1 MAKIDYDN
9 LTKQI
14 VEYVGGVENIK
25 TITHCVTRLRL
36 YLNDRNK
43 AEDEKIKNLPG
54 VLGVV
59 YGNQQYQ
66 IILGEH
72 LFPVFDN
79 LEKNYSVQTEA
90 PINENLDENLVSG
103 NEKKNFKYYFEKA
116 ITFMSQ
122 SLTPFITVVYGA
134 GMLKVILSLL
144 SYFIPSVA
152 SSTAY
157 TMLNFMSSAPFYFM
171 PVLVAYGTSKVLKSN
186 PAFSM
191 AIALTL
197 VYPDFNTIM
206 TAGEATTM
214 FGLPVHLASYGSTL
228 LPGIFTAI
236 LSAYLERFFYRVIP
250 GLFRSV
256 FAPLCVFLIG
266 FPIVVLAL
274 GPIGNIV
281 GSWIVAGIIWL
292 QAHVGGFAPGII
304 AAAQPFLV
312 MMGVNMLPV
321 APMMELFSRTGYDN
335 VFRPGW
341 ILHNI
346 SECGSCCAVALKTK
360 DKEFRATALS
370 AGIGAMLSGVSEP
383 ALYGVSLRLKK
394 PMISIVAGGIA
405 GGAVAGFMG
414 AKAFA
419 MGYSSILGV
428 VIFEKTMGA
437 ILAGVAVSFVVSF
450 LCTYVLY
457 DGKGIK

>member
-1 MAKIDYDN
+1 MAKINYDD

-14 VEYVGGVENIK
+14 VEYVGGIENIK

-43 AEDEKIKNLPG
+43 ADDEKIKNLPG

-66 IILGEH
+66 IILGESV
-72 LFPVFDN
+72 FAVFDR
-79 LEKNYSVQTEA
+79 LEKNYSLKTEA
-90 PINENLDENLVSG
+90 PIDENLDGDLVKDSS
-103 NEKKNFKYYFEKA
+103 KRNFKYYFEKA

-144 SYFIPSVA
+144 NYFFPAVA
-152 SSTAY
+152 STTVY

-171 PVLVAYGTSKVLKSN
+171 PVLVAYGTSKVLKAN

-197 VYPDFNTIM
+197 VYPAFDAIM
-206 TAGEATTM
+206 TGGEAITM
-214 FGLPVHLASYGSTL
+214 LGLPVHLATYGSTL

-236 LSAYLERFFYRVIP
+236 LCAYLEKFFYKVIP
-250 GLFRSV
+250 GLLRSV

-266 FPIVVLAL
+266 FPIVVLFL
-274 GPIGNIV
+274 GPVGNVV

-292 QAHVGGFAPGII
+292 QAHVGGLAPGII

-321 APMMELFSRTGYDN
+321 GPMMELFARAGYDD

-346 SECGSCCAVALKTK
+346 SEFGSCMAVALKTK
-360 DKEFRATALS
+360 DKEFRTTAIS
-370 AGIGAMLSGVSEP
+370 AGVGAMLSGVSEP
-383 ALYGVSLRLKK
+383 ALYGVNLRLKK
-394 PMISIVAGGIA
+394 PMISLVLGGIA
-405 GGAVAGFMG
+405 GGAVAGTMG

-437 ILAGVAVSFVVSF
+437 MLAGIAVSFVVSF
-450 LCTYVLY
+450 VSTFILY
-457 DGKGIK
+457 DGKSIK

>member
-1 MAKIDYDN
+1 MSKTNYEE

-14 VEYVGGVENIK
+14 VEFVGGPNNIK
-25 TITHCVTRLRL
+25 TVTHCVTRLRL
-36 YLNDRNK
+36 YLNNESK
-43 AEDEKIKNLPG
+43 AADDKIKNLPG

-59 YGNQQYQ
+59 HGNGQYQ

-72 LFPVFDN
+72 LFPVYDS
-79 LEKNYSVQTEA
+79 LVKNYEVQTEA
-90 PINENLDENLVSG
+90 AIDENLDEDLV
-103 NEKKNFKYYFEKA
+103 NANKKKNFKYYFEKA
-116 ITFMSQ
+116 ITFMAQ

-144 SYFIPSVA
+144 NYFVPSVSA
-152 SSTAY
+152 TTTY
-157 TMLNFMSSAPFYFM
+157 QLLNFMSSAPFYFM

-197 VYPDFNTIM
+197 VYPAFDALM
-206 TAGEATTM
+206 AGAEPITM
-214 FGLPVHLASYGSTL
+214 LGLPVHLATYGSTL
-228 LPGIFTAI
+228 LPGLFTAI
-236 LSAYLERFFYRVIP
+236 LCAYLEKFFYKVIP
-250 GLFRSV
+250 GLLRSV
-256 FAPLCVFLIG
+256 FAPLCVFLVG
-266 FPIVVLAL
+266 FPIVVLVL
-274 GPIGNIV
+274 GPAGNVV

-292 QAHVGGFAPGII
+292 QARVGGFAPGII

-346 SECGSCCAVALKTK
+346 SEGGSCFAVAVKTK
-360 DKEFRATALS
+360 DKDLKTTALS
-370 AGIGAMLSGVSEP
+370 AGIGALLSGVSEP
-383 ALYGVSLRLKK
+383 ALYGVNLRLKK
-394 PMISIVAGGIA
+394 PMISLVAGGIA
-405 GGAVAGFMG
+405 GGAVAGFLG
-414 AKAFA
+414 AKAFS

-437 ILAGVAVSFVVSF
+437 ILAGVAVSFIVSF
-450 LCTYVLY
+450 ICTFFLY
-457 DGKGIK
+457 DGKSIK

>member
-1 MAKIDYDN
+1 MKKINYDD
-9 LTKQI
+9 LTEKI
-14 VEYVGGVENIK
+14 VEYLGGIENID
-25 TITHCVTRLRL
+25 TVTHCVTRLRL
-36 YLNDRNK
+36 YLKDKDK
-43 AEDEKIKNLPG
+43 ANEEKIKVLPN

-72 LFPVFDN
+72 LFPVYDS
-79 LEKNYSVQTEA
+79 LVKNYTVKTEA
-90 PINENLDENLVSG
+90 AIDENLDEDLIKQNI
-103 NEKKNFKYYFEKA
+103 KKDFKYYFEKV
-116 ITFMSQ
+116 ITFMAQ

-134 GMLKVILSLL
+134 GMLKVILSLIN
-144 SYFIPSVA
+144 YFIPTVSA
-152 SSTAY
+152 TTTY
-157 TMLNFMSSAPFYFM
+157 QMLNFMSSAPFYFM
-171 PVLVAYGTSKVLKSN
+171 PVLVAYGASKVLKAN

-197 VYPDFNTIM
+197 VFPAFNTIM
-206 TAGEATTM
+206 SAGEPIKM
-214 FGLPVHLASYGSTL
+214 FGLPVHLTTYGSTL

-236 LSAYLERFFYRVIP
+236 MCAYLEKLFYRIIP
-250 GLFRSV
+250 GVLRSV
-256 FAPLCVFLIG
+256 FAPLCVFLFG
-266 FPIVVLAL
+266 FPIVVLIL
-274 GPIGNIV
+274 GPVGNVV

-292 QAHVGGFAPGII
+292 QARVGGFAPGII

-346 SECGSCCAVALKTK
+346 SEGGSCFAVALKTK
-360 DKEFRATALS
+360 DKEFKTTAIS
-370 AGIGAMLSGVSEP
+370 AGIGALVSGVSEP
-383 ALYGVSLRLKK
+383 ALYGVNLRLKK
-394 PMISIVAGGIA
+394 PMISLVIGGLA

-414 AKAFA
+414 AKAFS

-428 VIFEKTMGA
+428 VIFEQTMGA
-437 ILAGVAVSFVVSF
+437 ILAGVAVSFAVSF
-450 LCTYVLY
+450 ICTYFLY
-457 DGKGIK
+457 DGKSIE

>member
-144 SYFIPSVA
+144 NYFIPSAA

-157 TMLNFMSSAPFYFM
+157 PML
-171 PVLVAYGTSKVLKSN
+171 
-186 PAFSM
+186 
-191 AIALTL
+191 
-197 VYPDFNTIM
+197 NTIM
-206 TAGEATTM
+206 TAGKATTM

-236 LSAYLERFFYRVIP
+236 LCAYLERFFYRVIP

-383 ALYGVSLRLKK
+383 ALYGVNLRLKK
-394 PMISIVAGGIA
+394 PMIGLVAGCIA
-405 GGAVAGFMG
+405 GGAVAGYMG

-437 ILAGVAVSFVVSF
+437 ILAGVAVSFGVSF

-457 DGKGIK
+457 DGRSIK

>member
-1 MAKIDYDN
+1 MSKISYEE
-9 LTKQI
+9 LTKKI
-14 VEYVGGVENIK
+14 VEYVGGIENIK
-25 TITHCVTRLRL
+25 TVTHCVTRLRL
-36 YLNDRNK
+36 YLNNK
-43 AEDEKIKNLPG
+43 DKADDEKIKNLPY

-72 LFPVFDN
+72 LFPVYDA
-79 LEKNYSVQTEA
+79 LVKNYTVQTEEA
-90 PINENLDENLVSG
+90 IDENLDTDLIKESS
-103 NEKKNFKYYFEKA
+103 KKSVKYYFEKS
-116 ITFMSQ
+116 ITFMAQ

-144 SYFIPSVA
+144 SYFFPDIA
-152 SSTAY
+152 NTTTY
-157 TMLNFMSSAPFYFM
+157 IMLNYMSSAPFYFM
-171 PVLVAYGTSKVLKSN
+171 PVLVAYGTSKVLKAN

-206 TAGEATTM
+206 SAGEAVTM
-214 FGLPVHLASYGSTL
+214 LGLPVHLSTYGSTL
-228 LPGIFTAI
+228 LPGIFAAI
-236 LSAYLERFFYRVIP
+236 LCAYLEKWFYRIIP
-250 GLFRSV
+250 GLLRSV
-256 FAPLCVFLIG
+256 FAPLCVFLVG
-266 FPIVVLAL
+266 FPIVLLIL

-292 QAHVGGFAPGII
+292 QSRVGGLAPGII

-346 SECGSCCAVALKTK
+346 SECGSCFAVALKAK
-360 DKEFRATALS
+360 DKDFKTTALS
-370 AGIGAMLSGVSEP
+370 AGIGAILSGVSEP
-383 ALYGVSLRLKK
+383 ALYGVNLRLKK
-394 PMISIVAGGIA
+394 PMISLVIGGLS

-428 VIFEKTMGA
+428 VIFEKTMVA
-437 ILAGVAVSFVVSF
+437 ILTGVAVSFIVSF
-450 LCTYVLY
+450 ICTYFLY
-457 DGKGIK
+457 DGKSIK